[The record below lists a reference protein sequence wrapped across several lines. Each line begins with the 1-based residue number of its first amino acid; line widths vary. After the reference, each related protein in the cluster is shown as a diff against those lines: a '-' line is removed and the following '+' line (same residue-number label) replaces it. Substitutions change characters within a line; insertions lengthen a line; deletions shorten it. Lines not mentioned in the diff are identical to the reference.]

1 VEQVH
6 TWDPRTGV
14 YEQLTTTGSDKGSV
28 FFFNSPEL
36 GGEQMFFATVADTG
50 GAPVQMGVFRNIGG
64 AWQRIKLLTSP
75 PGYPYVVS
83 PEPMITPTGSY
94 VVFLASK
101 EPANDDNGEAVVWVA
116 SLAPGSD
123 FARRVS
129 AGTVQVRKDPEP
141 YQGGARPWV
150 YYTEVEPNG
159 RRLVRRCETGL

>member
-1 VEQVH
+1 MKVCVIGAG
-6 TWDPRTGV
+6 PSG
-14 YEQLTTTGSDKGSV
+14 LTTIKQLLDEGHEVRCFERGD
-28 FFFNSPEL
+28 
-36 GGEQMFFATVADTG
+36 
-50 GAPVQMGVFRNIGG
+50 NIGG
-64 AWQRIKLLTSP
+64 SWQRIKLLTSP
-75 PGYPYVVS
+75 PGHPYVVS

-101 EPANDDNGEAVVWVA
+101 EPANNDNGDAVVWVA
-116 SLAPGSD
+116 SLAPGDD

-150 YYTEVEPNG
+150 YYTEIAPNG